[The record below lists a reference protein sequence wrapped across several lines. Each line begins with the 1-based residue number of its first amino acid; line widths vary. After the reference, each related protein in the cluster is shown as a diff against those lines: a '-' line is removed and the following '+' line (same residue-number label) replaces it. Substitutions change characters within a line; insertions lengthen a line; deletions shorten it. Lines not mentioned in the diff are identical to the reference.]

1 MSRRVVVVVAG
12 ILLLGLLTSS
22 GPASAEPDP
31 APIGRPLYLA
41 LGDSLAAGVGAS
53 NPTVTGYVPQL
64 YELLRQQLAC
74 QPAGR
79 PSCRSLALR
88 NLGVGGATTTTLIA
102 TQLPAAVAELQARNH
117 DRNPHNDVQ
126 VVTIDIGGND
136 LFGVVSSS
144 CAAGPTPECA
154 ALIQARLE
162 TFAAN
167 FTQILGQLRAAAGP
181 DTVIIAMTYYNPL
194 PSCRLASLAPL
205 ADAVLEGGL
214 GVTVGLND
222 LIRSIAAAHGV
233 LVAETYGQLGP
244 GELVGG
250 DDCLHP
256 NDAGYQVITEAFAA
270 ALAEARPE
278 AA

>member
-1 MSRRVVVVVAG
+1 MVVVAA
-12 ILLLGLLTSS
+12 ILVLGLLAGS

-41 LGDSLAAGVGAS
+41 LGDSLAVGVGAS
-53 NPTVTGYVPQL
+53 NPAVTGYVPQF
-64 YELLRQQLAC
+64 YQLLRQQLAC

-88 NLGVGGATTTTLIA
+88 NLGVGGATSATLLA

-136 LFGVVSSS
+136 LFGVVSSA
-144 CAAGPTPECA
+144 CATGPSPECA
-154 ALIQARLE
+154 ALIQARLQS
-162 TFAAN
+162 FAAN
-167 FTQILGQLRAAAGP
+167 FTLILGQLRAAAGP

-194 PSCRLASLAPL
+194 PSCHLAGLAPL
-205 ADAVLEGGL
+205 ADAVLEGGP

-233 LVAETYGQLGP
+233 LVAETYGRLGP

-270 ALAEARPE
+270 ALTEAQPE

>member
-1 MSRRVVVVVAG
+1 MRRRMVLLAA
-12 ILLLGLLTSS
+12 ILVLGLLTVT
-22 GPASAEPDP
+22 GPASAEPGQP
-31 APIGRPLYLA
+31 PIGRPLYLA
-41 LGDSLAAGVGAS
+41 LGDSLAAGVGATD
-53 NPTVTGYVPQL
+53 PAVTAYVPQF
-64 YELLRQQLAC
+64 YELLRHELAC
-74 QPAGR
+74 QPSGR

-88 NLGVGGATTTTLIA
+88 NLGVGGATSTTLIA
-102 TQLPAAVAELQARNH
+102 TQLPEAVAELQARNG
-117 DRNPHNDVQ
+117 DRNPHNDVK

-154 ALIQARLE
+154 ALIQARLQG
-162 TFAAN
+162 FAAN
-167 FTQILGQLRAAAGP
+167 FTLILGQLRAAAGP

-214 GVTVGLND
+214 GVAVGLND

-233 LVAETYGQLGP
+233 LVAETYGKLGSDD
-244 GELVGG
+244 LVGG
-250 DDCLHP
+250 SDCLHP
-256 NDAGYQVITEAFAA
+256 NDAGYQFITEAFAA
-270 ALAEARPE
+270 ALAGAQPQ

>member
-1 MSRRVVVVVAG
+1 MNRRVLMLA
-12 ILLLGLLTSS
+12 GLLVLSLFTVS
-22 GPASAEPDP
+22 GPASAEPSQP
-31 APIGRPLYLA
+31 PIGRPLYLA

-53 NPTVTGYVPQL
+53 DPAVTGYVPQF
-64 YELLRQQLAC
+64 YQLLRQELAC
-74 QPAGR
+74 QPAGQ
-79 PSCRSLALR
+79 PSCGSLALR
-88 NLGVGGATTTTLIA
+88 NLGVGGATSTTLLA
-102 TQLPAAVAELQARNH
+102 TQLPEAVAELQARNG
-117 DRNPHNDVQ
+117 DPNPYNDVR

-136 LFGVVSSS
+136 VFGVVSS
-144 CAAGPTPECA
+144 CAAGPTPECG
-154 ALIQARLE
+154 ALIQARLQ
-162 TFAAN
+162 TFAVN
-167 FTQILGQLRAAAGP
+167 FTQILAQLRAAAGP

-214 GVTVGLND
+214 GVAVGLND

-250 DDCLHP
+250 SDCLHP

-270 ALAEARPE
+270 ALTEAQPQ

>member
-12 ILLLGLLTSS
+12 ILLLGLLTGS

-53 NPTVTGYVPQL
+53 NPAVTGYVPQL

-88 NLGVGGATTTTLIA
+88 NLSVGGATSTTLLA
-102 TQLPAAVAELQARNH
+102 TQLPEAVAELEARNG
-117 DRNPHNDVQ
+117 DSNPHNDVQ

-136 LFGVVSSS
+136 LFGVVSS
-144 CAAGPTPECA
+144 CAAGPTPECVA
-154 ALIQARLE
+154 VIQARLQ

-167 FTQILGQLRAAAGP
+167 FTQILGELRAAAGP

-205 ADAVLEGGL
+205 ADVVLEGGP

-233 LVAETYGQLGP
+233 LVAETYGRLGP
-244 GELVGG
+244 EELVGG
-250 DDCLHP
+250 SDCLHP

>member
-1 MSRRVVVVVAG
+1 MNRRVVILAG
-12 ILLLGLLTSS
+12 ILVLGLLTIS
-22 GPASAEPDP
+22 GSASAEPDQP
-31 APIGRPLYLA
+31 PIGRPLYLA

-53 NPTVTGYVPQL
+53 NPAVTAYVPSF

-74 QPAGR
+74 QPSSR

-102 TQLPAAVAELQARNH
+102 NQLPEAVAELQARNG
-117 DRNPHNDVQ
+117 DRNPRNDVK

-167 FTQILGQLRAAAGP
+167 FALILGQLRTAAGP
-181 DTVIIAMTYYNPL
+181 DTVIITMTYYNPL
-194 PSCRLASLAPL
+194 PSCQRASLAPL
-205 ADAVLEGGL
+205 ADAVLEGGP

-222 LIRSIAAAHGV
+222 LIRSIAAAQDV
-233 LVAETYGQLGP
+233 LVAETYGTLGP
-244 GELVGG
+244 GDLVGG
-250 DDCLHP
+250 TDCLHP
-256 NDAGYQVITEAFAA
+256 NDAGYQLITEAFAA
-270 ALAEARPE
+270 ALAGAQPQ

>member
-1 MSRRVVVVVAG
+1 MSRRVIVVVAG
-12 ILLLGLLTSS
+12 ILLLGLLTGS

-53 NPTVTGYVPQL
+53 NPAVTGYVPQL

-79 PSCRSLALR
+79 PSCHSLALR
-88 NLGVGGATTTTLIA
+88 NLGVGGATSTTLLA
-102 TQLPAAVAELQARNH
+102 TQLPEAVAELQARNH

-136 LFGVVSSS
+136 LFGVVSS
-144 CAAGPTPECA
+144 CAAGPTPECVA
-154 ALIQARLE
+154 VIQARLQ

-167 FTQILGQLRAAAGP
+167 FTQILGELRAAAGP

-194 PSCRLASLAPL
+194 PSCQLASLAPL
-205 ADAVLEGGL
+205 ADAVLEGGP

-233 LVAETYGQLGP
+233 LVAETYGRLGP
-244 GELVGG
+244 EELVGG
-250 DDCLHP
+250 SDCLHP